1 MKKNPNCTGNLK
13 LFKYNLKM
21 KLSILLI
28 WISFFTIQANTTYGQ
43 PTNITLTLE
52 NVTVEQI
59 LDKIESTTKFKFFY
73 QVEDVDLKRIVSLKA
88 ANEKIEV
95 VLEQLLKKTRT
106 HFKIDNQDIY
116 LIKRTETITNVI
128 KQTQAQQSGRIS
140 GKIVD
145 DKGQTLPGA
154 FIKIIEL
161 NKTVS
166 SSVDGTYS
174 FNVQPGNYTIEVSY
188 ISFQT
193 KRIADVIVKDGQLV
207 KLDVVLKIATSSLN
221 EVVVKSSYKK
231 ESIAGLYAQ
240 QKNAAS
246 VTDGISAEQIAKT
259 PDNNVGAVLKRVSG
273 ITTVDNK
280 YVVVRGLTERYNQA
294 LVDGITMPNT
304 DLNRRNFSFDVVPVE
319 LVSSIVV
326 NKTAT
331 PDVSAEFVG
340 GQVIVNTL
348 SIPTRNFTTI
358 SIGGGGNTQS
368 TGKDFL
374 TAGTR
379 KGSDYF
385 GFDNGDRK
393 KPDNLVFYSLAN
405 QQDDPRIE
413 ATDANGFKTGYAG
426 AIEQGKKFNPDG
438 FHRYKYKAAPNQ
450 NYRFTM
456 GRLYDLNENKEI
468 KMGFVAGVTYRNTQQ
483 INTFQSARGLGP
495 DYYNQRDTV
504 TYGQAYQFNTNLGAV
519 LNGGIQGK
527 KFKINVR
534 NLYTRTF
541 NEDFYVD
548 HNRAEGSW
556 RKQNSNFADPVF
568 SNINQHKIDA
578 EHSIGNKGLKLDWSL
593 GYTGLNQEHKDT
605 RKFSYYALENTFG
618 DQSYYQEPNVTT
630 TGTIVGNYV
639 WDYRFWTAIKENDY
653 NWALNISYP
662 FNFLA
667 DKSLI
672 KAGYTGW
679 NKKRTQD
686 IALAKIYAQRGATG
700 FTDTYEN
707 LLTPERIGYGLSQ
720 MYYYLDN
727 ESGGGVFDAD
737 SKYHAGYLML
747 DQRFFEKLRLVYGMR
762 AENFNLA
769 NRQEEEIR
777 RRRLQQEQYPDI
789 IISQEKPI
797 LTGEKNWNFLP
808 SINATYSLSEKM
820 NVRAAYSKTMIR
832 PDFRE
837 TSTFGFPDPLLQAT
851 IRGGNLSSTKIENM
865 DLRYEFYPSAGEILS
880 VSGFYKYLDRP
891 VELVNLS
898 PGSSILTLTYQN
910 QHSANNYGIE
920 MEFRKSLSV
929 ISPGLANFNVFGN
942 VAYIWSEIKTIVK
955 TNNPAYDPANPDAA
969 PEKIE
974 VIQPLKRP
982 LIGQSPYIINAGLG
996 YQDKFLGGTLSF
1008 NRSGYRSYIISPHPA
1023 GTEFQ
1028 RARSLLDLQLS
1039 GRVLKQKGEIKLN
1052 ISNLL
1057 NTADQYYINSNSW
1070 EGGYTEGFKRTKGTD
1085 NYEPENQDR
1094 MRYQM
1099 KYGRSYN
1106 VSFTYNF

>member
-1 MKKNPNCTGNLK
+1 MHFSTHILTDSLIKNFHKTLKFNLLYLFIVLGSPLFAQAYSTITSPVSIQFNYK
-13 LFKYNLKM
+13 VSAVTLFKELDKQTGYKFYYDN
-21 KLSILLI
+21 
-28 WISFFTIQANTTYGQ
+28 TIEKV
-43 PTNITLTLE
+43 LLE
-52 NVTVEQI
+52 NISYSKTPLSKVLNDLNRSGFSFSINNKSVAVNYTKPQEVWTK
-59 LDKIESTTKFKFFY
+59 KI
-73 QVEDVDLKRIVSLKA
+73 QP
-88 ANEKIEV
+88 
-95 VLEQLLKKTRT
+95 
-106 HFKIDNQDIY
+106 
-116 LIKRTETITNVI
+116 
-128 KQTQAQQSGRIS
+128 GRIA

-145 DKGQTLPGA
+145 DKGESLPGA
-154 FIKIIEL
+154 SIKLLER
-161 NKTVS
+161 NKVVS

-174 FNVQPGNYTIEVSY
+174 FNVEPGNYTIEVSY
-188 ISFQT
+188 ISFQS
-193 KRIADVIVKDGQLV
+193 KRIADIIVKDGQLV
-207 KLDVVLKIATSSLN
+207 KLDVVLKTATSSLN
-221 EVVVKSSYKK
+221 EVVVKSSFKK
-231 ESIAGLYAQ
+231 ESVAGLYAQ

-246 VTDGISAEQIAKT
+246 VTDGISSEQIART

-273 ITTVDNK
+273 ITTLDNK

-319 LVSSIVV
+319 LVSGIVV

-340 GQVIVNTL
+340 GQVTVNTL
-348 SIPTRNFTTI
+348 SIPTQNFTTI

-374 TAGTR
+374 SAGTR

-385 GFDNGDRK
+385 GFDNGARK

-426 AIEQGKKFNPDG
+426 AIEQGKKFNPGG
-438 FHRYKYKAAPNQ
+438 FHLYKYKTAPNQ

-456 GRLYDLNENKEI
+456 GRLYDINEKKELKI
-468 KMGFVAGVTYRNTQQ
+468 GFVAGVTYRNTQQ
-483 INTFQSARGLGP
+483 INTFQSARGLAVTP
-495 DYYNQRDTV
+495 DYYNSPDTAG
-504 TYGQAYQFNTNLGAV
+504 YGTAYQFNTNLGAV

-541 NEDFYVD
+541 NEDFYVGYSRD
-548 HNRAEGSW
+548 EGSG
-556 RKQNSNFADPVF
+556 RKQNTNFADPVF

-578 EHSIGNKGLKLDWSL
+578 EHSIGNKGLKIDWSL

-605 RKFSYYALENTFG
+605 RKFSYYALNNTFG
-618 DQSYYQEPNVTT
+618 DKPYYQEPNVTT
-630 TGTIVGNYV
+630 TGTVVGNYV
-639 WDYRFWTAIKENDY
+639 WDYRFWTAIKEHDY

-662 FNFLA
+662 FNFLN

-679 NKKRTQD
+679 DKKRTQD

-700 FTDTYEN
+700 FSDTYET
-707 LLTPERIGYGLSQ
+707 LLAPERIGYGLSQ

-727 ESGGGVFDAD
+727 ESGGGIFDAE
-737 SKYHAGYLML
+737 SKYHAAYLML
-747 DQRFFEKLRLVYGMR
+747 DQRFFQKLRLVYGLR

-777 RRRLQQEQYPDI
+777 RRRLQQEQYPDVI
-789 IISQEKPI
+789 INQEKPI

-808 SINATYSLSEKM
+808 SLNITYSLSSKM
-820 NVRAAYSKTMIR
+820 NLRAAYAKTMIR

-851 IRGGNLSSTKIENM
+851 IRGGNLSSTKIQNI

-910 QHSANNYGIE
+910 QHSAKNYGIE
-920 MEFRKSLSV
+920 MEFRKSLNV
-929 ISPGLANFNVFGN
+929 ISPSLANFNVFGN
-942 VAYIWSEIKTIVK
+942 AAYIWSEIKTIVK
-955 TNNPAYDPANPDAA
+955 TNNPAYDPNNPDKA

-1008 NRSGYRSYIISPHPA
+1008 NRSGYRSYIISANPA
-1023 GTEFQ
+1023 ETEFQ

-1057 NTADQYYINSNSW
+1057 NTADQYYNNANSW
-1070 EGGYTEGFKRTKGTD
+1070 EGGYTEGFTRVKGTD
-1085 NYEPENQDR
+1085 NYEAENQDR

-1106 VSFTYNF
+1106 LSFTYNF